1 MDKRE
6 YINFFEKQAR
16 EAEKKIPLKGWDR
29 KQKAAFINREL
40 VWERQAKMESVTSL
54 ARRESWSA
62 DKLLDSLLTLTYASY
77 IVMLEYRNK
86 VWPYEFMAFSRRI
99 GELWE
104 PFCKLTF
111 EYSIKPLQIY
121 APLDF
126 DNVRANFQEKTKK
139 MIEELPIDKSLKKE
153 LNALYDIPWRMVE
166 SGGVKTELD
175 LHFRQND
182 FFYNCDFK
190 SGFGSNEK
198 GNTNRLLLV
207 ASIYKLLGKKE
218 KQILFVRQSEGENNH
233 YLQTLKKSGL
243 WEVFCSDDCYAKIFE
258 FTGFDLKQ
266 WINKH
271 VKWEKDINP
280 DFRNYLISNDLIKY
294 LTW

>member
-1 MDKRE
+1 MNKRE
-6 YINFFEKQAR
+6 YIIFFEKKAVD
-16 EAEKKIPLKGWDR
+16 AEKKIPSKGWDK
-29 KQKAAFINREL
+29 KQKAAFINKEL
-40 VWERQAKMESVTSL
+40 VFDRQEKMMSVTSQ
-54 ARRESWSA
+54 AKRERWSA
-62 DKLLDSLLTLTYASY
+62 EILLDELLTLTYASY

-86 VWPYEFMAFSRRI
+86 AWPYEFMAFSRRI

-111 EYSIKPLQIY
+111 EYPVKSLQIY
-121 APLDF
+121 APLSF
-126 DNVRANFQEKTKK
+126 ENVRTTFQEKTKR
-139 MIEELPIDKSLKKE
+139 MIKELPVDGLIKKK
-153 LNALYDIPWRMVE
+153 LITLYDIPWGMVE

-175 LHFRQND
+175 LHFKQD
-182 FFYNCDFK
+182 GFFYNCDFK
-190 SGFGSNEK
+190 SGFSSNEK

-207 ASIYKLLGKKE
+207 ASIYKQLGEKE

-243 WEVFCSDDCYAKIFE
+243 WEVFCSDECYAKIFE
-258 FTGFDLKQ
+258 FTGFDLKR

-271 VKWEKDINP
+271 IQWEKDISP
-280 DFRNYLISNDLIKY
+280 AFKDYLITNDLIKY